1 MIFQNSDK
9 EKLPDS
15 KQMGRM
21 LAMMQDRVSVQHLMP
36 FEKMVGDEDAYI
48 LTRLSNG
55 RFSIKPNITHQGLL
69 YYGNCDFETVKKGL
83 KPLYYKR
90 LSNGCE
96 PAHDEFMEYNVL
108 LEQFRMLVESFPLYR
123 LLNEG
128 IDVND
133 RLTIRV
139 GNAYALA
146 SAYGL
151 KAPYMN
157 LTSDIDI
164 AMFYAT
170 HKFDDTTN
178 SFVPADEKT
187 VGVVYAYCLPMQFG
201 MTPGLSTLGKQ
212 VFPRTFFNKQF
223 LLGMNRTDDF
233 NKNKMVNG
241 FTFRQTKDGSDFYG
255 KIFDEGKQLLP
266 VDDFLVKKW
275 KNYSKVIFREALLCN
290 LKQNPKDDIEKNI
303 EILENKGY
311 EIKEGMPKFLKED
324 LLNVDLLEI
333 WETICE
339 DLVAGGSVR
348 YDGDIE
354 EFFEQVPNMDKYKSY
369 FNVNLYYER

>member
-83 KPLYYKR
+83 KPFYYRR

>member
-15 KQMGRM
+15 KEMGRI
-21 LAMMQDRVSVQHLMP
+21 LSMMQDKVPVQHLMP
-36 FEKMVGDEDAYI
+36 FEKMIGDEDAYI

-55 RFSIKPNITHQGLL
+55 RFSIKPNITRQGLL
-69 YYGNCDFETVKKGL
+69 YYGNCDFNSVEKGL
-83 KPLYYKR
+83 KPLYYRR
-90 LSNGCE
+90 LLNGKK

-108 LEQFRMLVESFPLYR
+108 LEQFRMLVETFPLYR

-128 IDVND
+128 IEVND
-133 RLTIRV
+133 RLTIKI
-139 GNAYALA
+139 GNPYALA

-157 LTSDIDI
+157 LTSDIDV

-170 HKFDDTTN
+170 HKYDDKTN
-178 SFVPADEKT
+178 SFVAAEEESI
-187 VGVVYAYCLPMQFG
+187 GVVYAYCLPMQFG

-212 VFPRTFFNKQF
+212 VFPRTFYNKQF
-223 LLGMNRTDDF
+223 LLGMSRADDF
-233 NKNKMVNG
+233 NKNKMANG

-255 KIFDEGKQLLP
+255 EIFDNGKKLLP
-266 VDDFLVKKW
+266 ENDFLVKKW
-275 KNYSKVIFREALLCN
+275 KSYNNVIFREALLCN
-290 LKQNPKDDIEKNI
+290 LKQNPKDDISENVK
-303 EILENKGY
+303 ILRNKKY
-311 EIKEGMPKFLKED
+311 EIREGTPKFIKED

-333 WETICE
+333 WKNICE
-339 DLVAGGSVR
+339 DLVSGGSVR

-354 EFFEQVPNMDKYKSY
+354 EFLEQVPNMDKYKSY
-369 FNVNLYYER
+369 FNMNLYYER

>member
-83 KPLYYKR
+83 KPLYYRR